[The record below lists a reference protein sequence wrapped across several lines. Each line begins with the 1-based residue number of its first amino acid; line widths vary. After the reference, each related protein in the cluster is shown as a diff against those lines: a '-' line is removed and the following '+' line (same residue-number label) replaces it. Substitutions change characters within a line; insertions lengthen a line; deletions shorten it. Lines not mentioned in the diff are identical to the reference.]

1 MKKSIWIINLLLCLH
16 FPVSAQKNNHLGL
29 LNRLIDTKYSTELY
43 LYTHCTSQNQKDSA
57 LAIYNELRWK
67 VDGFIY
73 QLSADMI
80 MGNSPRKMRLLNKWC
95 LTNKTRPPI
104 TTYTFQINE
113 IEKFYTTNIRDELAK
128 TRTLNLTT
136 NVFYFLKDSWTILN
150 GLSDIK
156 AEKTMALVNLLDQT
170 RLSDPLLIIKQIK

>member
-1 MKKSIWIINLLLCLH
+1 MKKTLSMISLLLLLY
-16 FPVSAQKNNHLGL
+16 FPMAAQKNNHQGL
-29 LNRLIDTKYSTELY
+29 MNRLIDTKYSTELY

-57 LAIYNELRWK
+57 LAIYNELRWEI
-67 VDGFIY
+67 DGFLY

-80 MGNSPRKMRLLNKWC
+80 MSNSPRKMKLLNEWC
-95 LTNKTRPPI
+95 LTNKSRPPI
-104 TTYTFQINE
+104 ANYTFQLNE
-113 IEKFYTTNIRDELAK
+113 IEKFYATNIRDELTK

-136 NVFYFLKDSWTILN
+136 NVFYLLKDSWTILN

-156 AEKTMALVNLLDQT
+156 TQKTMALVNLLDQT